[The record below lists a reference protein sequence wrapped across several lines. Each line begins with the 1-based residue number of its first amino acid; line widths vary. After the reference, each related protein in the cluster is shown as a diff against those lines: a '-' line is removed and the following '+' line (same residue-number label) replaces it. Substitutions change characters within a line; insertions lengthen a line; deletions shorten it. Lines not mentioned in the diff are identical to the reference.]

1 MAALSEEGLSFDA
14 WCASKGSLVGPAG
27 SAAVLTPLA
36 ARQLWDSLAG
46 GEDWLDA
53 RRLRVID
60 ATLARDVKRATA
72 FQSLL
77 RGRKDRARAAKPTP
91 SAARNELAPFN
102 PTPPSAVD
110 VALDM
115 LGVGAGDVLYDLGCG
130 DGRLVVAAAARGARA
145 VGVELDA
152 KFADKARAAVD
163 AAGAGDL
170 ATVICGDALA
180 ADLADATKIFVY
192 LVPSGLRTIE
202 PTLAAARDRGVAV
215 VAYTFAVP
223 GWTHDDKRT
232 AGADA
237 IPLYRYPGG
246 DARSST

>member
-14 WCASKGSLVGPAG
+14 WCASKGSLVGTAG

-36 ARQLWDSLAG
+36 ARELWDSLAG

-60 ATLARDVKRATA
+60 ATLARDVRRATA

-77 RGRKDRARAAKPTP
+77 RGRKDRAARRRRRRAL
-91 SAARNELAPFN
+91 NELAPFN

-130 DGRLVVAAAARGARA
+130 DGRLVVAAARWRAA

-237 IPLYRYPGG
+237 IPLYRYPG
-246 DARSST
+246 ARSST